1 MMSKKKSVVEMISA
15 IIGSV
20 YFVLVILIISGS
32 ASSVVRDFLF
42 STNANIANALI
53 GTAIKLAFIIPSI
66 AFAGFAMVFN
76 WLSYGLNSVGFAIT
90 ALILYCIS
98 GLVFLPYIAYL
109 LPNII
114 LSAFGIAS
122 ISKIKSASTGNLM

>member
-1 MMSKKKSVVEMISA
+1 MSKKKSVVEMISA

-114 LSAFGIAS
+114 LSAFGIAN
-122 ISKIKSASTGNLM
+122 ISKIKNASAGNLM